1 MRHDHRSFCFIPCAN
16 QSKTFYF
23 PSSPQEQEMQKK
35 KKKIRVRWKFGNL
48 PLNYLLEVSLSP
60 LAWTCDAV
68 YERVES
74 THAIS
79 PQG

>member
-1 MRHDHRSFCFIPCAN
+1 MITVPFVSSHVQIKARPFIFLLLPKNKKC
-16 QSKTFYF
+16 
-23 PSSPQEQEMQKK
+23 KK